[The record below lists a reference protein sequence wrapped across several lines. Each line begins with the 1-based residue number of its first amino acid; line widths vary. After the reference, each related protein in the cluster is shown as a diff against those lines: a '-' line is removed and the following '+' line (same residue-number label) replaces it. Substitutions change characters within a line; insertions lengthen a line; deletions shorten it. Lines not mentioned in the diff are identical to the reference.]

1 MIDIRISHLHKSF
14 GFVEVLRDINID
26 IASGEFLV
34 LVGPSGCGKSTLLR
48 LISGLDMVSG
58 GQIHIGGK
66 DVTYLPAKSRD
77 IAMVFQSYALYP
89 HMTVAEN
96 MGFSLKL
103 RGEDRTTIDES
114 VQKAAETLDL
124 TDYLDRKPVALS
136 GGQRQRVAMGRAI
149 VRDPKVFLFDEPLS
163 NLDAQ
168 LRVAMRGEIK
178 ALHQR
183 LKTTV
188 IYVTH
193 DQVEALTMADRIVVL
208 RDGVIEQIGTPLEL
222 FDRPANIFVAQFI
235 GSPQM
240 NIFAATCVAD
250 GSSCVA
256 ELDVGASFS
265 LPPSA
270 KACSQRRVTVGI
282 RPEHLFLNDSPDALK
297 ARVDVVELLG
307 SQVQIGVSS
316 GNQNYIA
323 LFNERLDARPGQE
336 LSLMAEPAN
345 VHLFDAE
352 TGARIVLDD

>member
-1 MIDIRISHLHKSF
+1 MIDIRISHLQKSF
-14 GFVEVLRDINID
+14 GSVEVLKDINID
-26 IASGEFLV
+26 INSGEFLV

-48 LISGLDMVSG
+48 VISGLDMVSD
-58 GQIHIGGK
+58 GQIYIGGK
-66 DVTYLPAKSRD
+66 DVTDLPAKSRD

-103 RGEDRTTIDES
+103 RGEQRTAIDES
-114 VQKAAETLDL
+114 VRKAAESLDL
-124 TDYLDRKPVALS
+124 TEYLHRKPAALS

-188 IYVTH
+188 VYVTH

-208 RDGVIEQIGTPLEL
+208 RDGEIEQIGTPIEL
-222 FDRPANIFVAQFI
+222 FDRPTNTFVAQFI

-240 NIFAATCVAD
+240 NLFAGTIVD
-250 GSSCVA
+250 NGSSCVA
-256 ELDVGASFS
+256 ELDVGASIS
-265 LPPSA
+265 LPDAA
-270 KACSQRRVTVGI
+270 KAFSQRHVTVGI

-297 ARVDVVELLG
+297 ACVDVVELLG
-307 SQVQIGVSS
+307 SQIQIGVSS
-316 GNQNYIA
+316 GEQNYIA
-323 LFNERLDARPGQE
+323 MFNERLDARQGQE
-336 LSLMAEPAN
+336 LGLTALPVN

-352 TGARIVLDD
+352 TGARIVFGD